1 MEFTIH
7 LQILG
12 IVFITAVVMGA
23 VANKTN
29 FCTMGAV
36 SDWVNMGDTGRLRG
50 WFLAIAVATLGVAL
64 LEATGKAIVDTSTF
78 PPYRTP
84 NLAWLRY
91 VLGGFMF
98 GVGMTLASGCG
109 NKTLVRIGGGNL
121 KSLVVLAIASAFAY
135 AMLWTNFY
143 DTVFGSVVSAT
154 TINLAAAGKATQSL
168 GELTGLGNTT
178 FGVALGLVLVG
189 YAFSSRDFR
198 GNSDHILGGVVIGL
212 AVIVGWYVTGSS
224 MGTAWKEFADF
235 ADVNPLRVETQSFTF
250 MSPMG
255 DLARYL
261 MNPADTS
268 LINFGIVAL
277 VGVVV
282 GSFLYAVITRN
293 FRVEWFASGGD
304 FANHA
309 SGAVLMGIGGVLSM
323 GCTIGQGV
331 TGVSTLA
338 LGSVLTL
345 IAIIAGASAMMK
357 YQYWRM
363 MREV

>member
-109 NKTLVRIGGGNL
+109 NKTLVRIGGVKFDAAISEYIRRKYG
-121 KSLVVLAIASAFAY
+121 LAIGERTSEDVKIQIGSAMYMPDKLTMEVKGRDMITGLPKLVEVTSDDVTTAIQHELDGII
-135 AMLWTNFY
+135 ATVKDVLNKTPPELSADVMDKGIMLSGGSSQLRNLDVLIAEATGVPTF
-143 DTVFGSVVSAT
+143 VAGRRSVVGAQPYEV
-154 TINLAAAGKATQSL
+154 LEQ
-168 GELTGLGNTT
+168 
-178 FGVALGLVLVG
+178 LVLKEG
-189 YAFSSRDFR
+189 SR
-198 GNSDHILGGVVIGL
+198 
-212 AVIVGWYVTGSS
+212 A
-224 MGTAWKEFADF
+224 
-235 ADVNPLRVETQSFTF
+235 
-250 MSPMG
+250 
-255 DLARYL
+255 
-261 MNPADTS
+261 
-268 LINFGIVAL
+268 
-277 VGVVV
+277 
-282 GSFLYAVITRN
+282 
-293 FRVEWFASGGD
+293 
-304 FANHA
+304 
-309 SGAVLMGIGGVLSM
+309 
-323 GCTIGQGV
+323 
-331 TGVSTLA
+331 
-338 LGSVLTL
+338 
-345 IAIIAGASAMMK
+345 
-357 YQYWRM
+357 
-363 MREV
+363 